1 LSSSSPHRRPVGVV
15 TQALGG
21 KVKVS
26 YDGQGQPTRVEIAD
40 DALKQG
46 EAAIASAVV
55 EAAKKAQAD
64 SIVKMKQTMQ
74 SMQQEIAQTLQ
85 AQERAAGKM

>member
-1 LSSSSPHRRPVGVV
+1 
-15 TQALGG
+15 
-21 KVKVS
+21 
-26 YDGQGQPTRVEIAD
+26 
-40 DALKQG
+40 LKQG